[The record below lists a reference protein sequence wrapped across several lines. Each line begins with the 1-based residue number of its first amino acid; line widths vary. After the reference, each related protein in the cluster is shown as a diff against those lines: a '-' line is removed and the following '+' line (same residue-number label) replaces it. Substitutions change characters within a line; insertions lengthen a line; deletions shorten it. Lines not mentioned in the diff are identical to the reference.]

1 MTQYNYEPGM
11 KELADIVAGLYK
23 DVKLMKE
30 CSWLGGAQKFASKH
44 KGWTATNEDITG
56 PRGVPDGVDEILI
69 RDKKGNIRVVNGYT
83 LKPSHHAL
91 RQAYYSEVPRNDDKT
106 LSELSYEPTTK

>member
-30 CSWLGGAQKFASKH
+30 CSWLGGAQKFASKR
-44 KGWTATNEDITG
+44 KGWTAEKADITG
-56 PRGVPDGVDEILI
+56 PSGIPDGVDEILV

-83 LKPSHHAL
+83 LKSSKHAL
-91 RQAYYSEVPRNDDKT
+91 RHAYYS
-106 LSELSYEPTTK
+106 